1 MPKGA
6 HRRITKQIRLIR
18 ASLVRTERALDR
30 LAPLV
35 RAAEKAARRGAAP
48 RRRTLRLSPA
58 RRKILK
64 LQGSY
69 MGFMRQLA
77 PKHKARVKALKEKTG
92 FPAAIAMA
100 RKLVRKARG

>member
-18 ASLVRTERALDR
+18 AFLVRTERALLR

-35 RAAEKAARRGAAP
+35 REAEKAARREAVG

-58 RRKILK
+58 RRRTLK

-69 MGFMRQLA
+69 MGYMRQLE
-77 PKHKARVKALKEKTG
+77 PKQKARVKAVKEKKG

-100 RKLVRKARG
+100 RKLVRG